1 MTVQDGQIVRRAL
14 ISDPDPSGPAAAAD
28 AARSASADPAA
39 VDVASHA
46 AQFADLLAAVDTG
59 RQPAVTGESGRAAL
73 EIVLA
78 VYESS
83 RTGRPV
89 SLGR

>member
-1 MTVQDGQIVRRAL
+1 MIR
-14 ISDPDPSGPAAAAD
+14 
-28 AARSASADPAA
+28 SADPPHVAFSTLPFPDATDLLGA
-39 VDVASHA
+39 VDA
-46 AQFADLLAAVDTG
+46 G
-59 RQPAVTGESGRAAL
+59 REPAVTGESGRAAL